1 MIIANNSA
9 QNKSVWQPKFIEEI
23 NQYTCFDCDRFN
35 EIDNSNIL
43 KSQSV
48 KQSNSNSQGKI
59 MTIADSK
66 HKVTFDRLAECQLR
80 WQNFLTKQKEK

>member
-66 HKVTFDRLAECQLR
+66 QCVDCAACIENYT
-80 WQNFLTKQKEK
+80 EKLYTHYSFSI